1 MVVIIEILQHASKKN
16 QLFKM
21 DKSQQHTL
29 IKFLK
34 NICTIEEDE
43 QQSLVNN
50 NVEPIIT
57 DTDSSPTTIDL
68 EDGISI
74 EEINKESN
82 NQDKRHKMNS

>member
-1 MVVIIEILQHASKKN
+1 
-16 QLFKM
+16 M

-29 IKFLK
+29 MKFLK

-57 DTDSSPTTIDL
+57 DTDISPTTIDL

-82 NQDKRHKMNS
+82 TEDRRHKINS

>member
-1 MVVIIEILQHASKKN
+1 
-16 QLFKM
+16 M

-29 IKFLK
+29 MKFLK
-34 NICTIEEDE
+34 NICTIEEDK

-57 DTDSSPTTIDL
+57 DTDISPTTIDL

-82 NQDKRHKMNS
+82 TEDRRHKMNS